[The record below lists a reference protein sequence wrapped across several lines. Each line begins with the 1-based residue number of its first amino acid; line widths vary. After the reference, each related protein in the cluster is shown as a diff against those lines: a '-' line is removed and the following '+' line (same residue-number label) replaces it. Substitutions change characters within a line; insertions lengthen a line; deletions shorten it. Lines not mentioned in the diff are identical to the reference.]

1 MTVSLGPGIRS
12 LSPVSSEVEF
22 AGLER
27 ERISDC
33 SAKHDLSGAEAS
45 DGAGVVPV
53 HEESF
58 HDFVGVEGPGLRDVS
73 PDQPL
78 GVLHSQLSSLVSPWV
93 VSCGDSVDDPPS

>member
-1 MTVSLGPGIRS
+1 M
-12 LSPVSSEVEF
+12 EF

-27 ERISDC
+27 ERISNC

-78 GVLHSQLSSLVSPWV
+78 GGSSGMTGGMAGLLGANLEHCLQPALWLMR
-93 VSCGDSVDDPPS
+93 SCLK